1 MGMEALMSGTPRAVM
16 RLLLMMA
23 GCALMPAVVSAD
35 AGATPTD
42 TAVTSEEREDL
53 VRLMQRPDVARR
65 LEVTG
70 VSARRARH
78 RVAALTDDE
87 VRAAHTRLKMLP
99 QQGPDET
106 RLGTFAAA
114 LMLGTAFGGKR

>member
-1 MGMEALMSGTPRAVM
+1 MEKLMSGTPRAVM

-23 GCALMPAVVSAD
+23 GFALLQGVSAHAD
-35 AGATPTD
+35 AAPAD

-70 VSARRARH
+70 VTARRARH

-99 QQGPDET
+99 QQGPDEM